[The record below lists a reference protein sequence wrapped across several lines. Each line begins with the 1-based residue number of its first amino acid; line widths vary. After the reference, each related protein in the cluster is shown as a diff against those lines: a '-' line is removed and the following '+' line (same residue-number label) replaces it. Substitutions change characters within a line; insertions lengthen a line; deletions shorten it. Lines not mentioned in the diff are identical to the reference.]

1 MQRWLNTRSL
11 ALTYVLAGI
20 GLGMA
25 FLPSFR
31 AGVGIWLALVC
42 TAMFGPSFILV
53 YLQNDPLWWLLPCAG
68 ALFSLAL
75 LMPLTPLLPGQHVV
89 IGIGIVLVGDGIGL
103 AIAAGKPQAPEYLLA
118 VVAAVLFAAVVLLLT
133 GLGYRVWIV
142 SLVILALGF
151 DLAVTSLY
159 LPGWPLRIAA
169 VIAGLVGIL
178 IAPQPATG
186 LRVFLPAAL
195 IVSGLALIQ
204 MSKRQPVS

>member
-1 MQRWLNTRSL
+1 MQRWLNTRLL
-11 ALTYVLAGI
+11 ALTYVLAGV

-25 FLPSFR
+25 FFPSLR
-31 AGVGIWLALVC
+31 AGVGVWLALVC
-42 TAMFGPSFILV
+42 AAVFGLSFILV
-53 YLQNDPLWWLLPCAG
+53 YLQNDSLWWLLPCAG

-75 LMPLTPLLPGQHVV
+75 LLPLTSLLPGQHLVGV
-89 IGIGIVLVGDGIGL
+89 GIVLVGSGIGL
-103 AIAAGKPQAPEYLLA
+103 VIAAGKPQTPECLLA

-151 DLAVTSLY
+151 DLAITSLY

-169 VIAGLVGIL
+169 VVVSLVGVL

-204 MSKRQPVS
+204 MSKRQSVS